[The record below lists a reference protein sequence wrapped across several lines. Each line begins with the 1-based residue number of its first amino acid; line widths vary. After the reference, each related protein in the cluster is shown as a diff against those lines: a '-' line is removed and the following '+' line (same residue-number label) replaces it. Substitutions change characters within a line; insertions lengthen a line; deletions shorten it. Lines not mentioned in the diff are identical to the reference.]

1 MGQIFRQ
8 YRNNSFARSEV
19 QGVYSTRGDIF
30 RVKSEGKGQTV
41 NTIVK
46 AMTVYPDATFLGKTT
61 KHTFHRFYVKK
72 KRF

>member
-1 MGQIFRQ
+1 MCILPGET
-8 YRNNSFARSEV
+8 YSESNLKAK
-19 QGVYSTRGDIF
+19 GAFD
-30 RVKSEGKGQTV
+30 GQTV

-61 KHTFHRFYVKK
+61 KHTFHIFYVKK